1 MNKYLITGFSGFVSE
16 HFLEYLNNNSK
27 KTEVIGL
34 DIEEP
39 NFEML
44 KFENIN
50 ISFIKVNLL
59 DKTDVTA
66 ILSKHKPNFILHL
79 ASFSSVSY
87 SWANPV
93 ESFVNNTNIFLNL
106 IESIRIQKLECRIL
120 SVGSSEEYGNVKEDL
135 LPLTE
140 ETILNPISPY
150 AVARVSQEMLSKIY
164 VNNYGLDIVLTRSF
178 NHIGVNQ
185 KKVFVIPSFI
195 EKIFT
200 QKKLNKNLITINTGN
215 LSIIRD
221 FVDVRD
227 VVRAYDM
234 LFQNGIKGEIYNI
247 CSGKG
252 NTLKYI
258 VEIISK
264 FLQVEVNMIEDISL
278 FRPNDNKIII
288 GSFKKIQNTVGWSP
302 KHTLEDSLYTIIK
315 DKLTTI

>member
-16 HFLEYLNNNSK
+16 HFLEYLNNKSIM
-27 KTEVIGL
+27 TEVIGL

-39 NFEML
+39 TFETS
-44 KFENIN
+44 KFKNIN
-50 ISFIKVNLL
+50 ILFVKVNLL
-59 DKTDVTA
+59 DKIKVAD
-66 ILSKHKPNFILHL
+66 ILSKHTPNFILHL

-106 IESIRIQKLECRIL
+106 IENIRIQRLKCRIL
-120 SVGSSEEYGNVKEDL
+120 SVGSSEEYGNVTEDL

-178 NHIGVNQ
+178 NHIGINQ
-185 KKVFVIPSFI
+185 KEVFVIPSFI
-195 EKIFT
+195 KKILRE
-200 QKKLNKNLITINTGN
+200 KKLNENLISINTGN

-227 VVRAYDM
+227 VVAAYDM
-234 LFQNGIKGEIYNI
+234 LFQKGTKGEIYNI

-252 NTLKYI
+252 STLKSI
-258 VEIISK
+258 ILIISN
-264 FLQVEVNMIEDISL
+264 FLKVEVKMVEDTSL
-278 FRPNDNKIII
+278 FRPDDNKIII
-288 GSFKKIQNTVGWSP
+288 GSFKKIQNTVGWYP
-302 KHTLEDSLYTIIK
+302 KYSLEESLHVIIK
-315 DKLTTI
+315 DKITNF

>member
-16 HFLEYLNNNSK
+16 HFLEYLNNKS
-27 KTEVIGL
+27 TLIEVIGL

-39 NFEML
+39 GFEIL
-44 KFENIN
+44 KFKNIN

-59 DKTDVTA
+59 DKTEVTD
-66 ILSKHKPNFILHL
+66 ILSNHKPNFILHL

-106 IESIRIQKLECRIL
+106 IESIRIQKLKCRIL
-120 SVGSSEEYGNVKEDL
+120 SVGSSEEYGNVTEDL

-164 VNNYGLDIVLTRSF
+164 VNNYGLDIILTRSF

-185 KKVFVIPSFI
+185 KEVFVIPSFI
-195 EKIFT
+195 EKILT
-200 QKKLNKNLITINTGN
+200 KKKINKNLVSINTGN

-227 VVRAYDM
+227 VVRAYDL
-234 LFQNGIKGEIYNI
+234 LFQKGVKGEIYNI

-252 NTLKYI
+252 NTLRYI

-264 FLQVEVNMIEDISL
+264 FLQVEVNMVEDVSL
-278 FRPNDNKIII
+278 FRPNDNKTII
-288 GSFKKIQNTVGWSP
+288 GSFKKIQDTVGWSP
-302 KHTLEDSLYTIIK
+302 KYSLEDSLYTIIK
-315 DKLTTI
+315 DKLTII

>member
-16 HFLEYLNNNSK
+16 HFLEYLNNRS
-27 KTEVIGL
+27 TLIEVIGL

-39 NFEML
+39 GFEIL
-44 KFENIN
+44 KFKNIN

-59 DKTDVTA
+59 DKTEVTD
-66 ILSKHKPNFILHL
+66 ILSNHKPNFILHL

-106 IESIRIQKLECRIL
+106 IESIRIQKLKCRIL
-120 SVGSSEEYGNVKEDL
+120 SVGSSEEYGNVAEDL

-164 VNNYGLDIVLTRSF
+164 VNNYGLDIILTRSF

-185 KKVFVIPSFI
+185 KEVFVIPSFVK
-195 EKIFT
+195 KILT
-200 QKKLNKNLITINTGN
+200 KKKLNKNLVSITTGN

-227 VVRAYDM
+227 VVRAYDL
-234 LFQNGIKGEIYNI
+234 LFKKGIKGEIYNI

-252 NTLKYI
+252 NTLRYI

-264 FLQVEVNMIEDISL
+264 FLQVEVNMVEDVSL
-278 FRPNDNKIII
+278 FRPNDNKTII

-302 KHTLEDSLYTIIK
+302 RYSLEESLHTIIK

>member
-16 HFLEYLNNNSK
+16 HFLEYLNDK
-27 KTEVIGL
+27 PTKTEVIGL

-39 NFEML
+39 NFEIL
-44 KFENIN
+44 KFKNVN

-59 DKTDVTA
+59 DKIEVKD
-66 ILSKHKPNFILHL
+66 ILSIHKPNFILHL

-87 SWANPV
+87 SWSNPV

-106 IESIRIQKLECRIL
+106 IESIRIQKINCRIL
-120 SVGSSEEYGNVKEDL
+120 SVGSSEEYGNVTEDL

-140 ETILNPISPY
+140 ETILDPISPY

-164 VNNYGLDIVLTRSF
+164 VNSYGLDIILTRSF

-185 KKVFVIPSFI
+185 KEVFVIPSFV
-195 EKIFT
+195 EKILT
-200 QKKLNKNLITINTGN
+200 QKKLNKNLISINTGN

-234 LFQNGIKGEIYNI
+234 LFERGIKGEIYNI

-252 NTLKYI
+252 NSLKYI

-264 FLQVEVNMIEDISL
+264 FLQVKVNIVEDISL
-278 FRPNDNKIII
+278 FRPNDNEKIV

-302 KHTLEDSLYTIIK
+302 KHSLEDSIHTIIK
-315 DKLTTI
+315 DKLTII